1 MRSPAACSACS
12 EGACP
17 GGAPRPSSS
26 SSSSSSSCCCC
37 CSLPYRPPS
46 AEPGMVE
53 NSPAPL
59 PERAIYGFA
68 LFLGSWFGFILY
80 LIWAYVPETWLF
92 SLGLTYWPQKYWAVA
107 LPAYLLVS
115 VGIGYIL
122 LFGIN
127 MMSTA
132 PLNSTNTVTDNYA
145 KKQQQKK
152 FQEEAIPALRDIPIS
167 EVNRMFFLPEKGICN
182 SR

>member
-1 MRSPAACSACS
+1 
-12 EGACP
+12 
-17 GGAPRPSSS
+17 
-26 SSSSSSSCCCC
+26 
-37 CSLPYRPPS
+37 
-46 AEPGMVE
+46 MVE

-80 LIWAYVPETWLF
+80 LIWAFIPETWLF
-92 SLGLTYWPQKYWAVA
+92 ALGLTYWPQKYWAVA
-107 LPAYLLVS
+107 LPAYLLVAI
-115 VGIGYIL
+115 GIGYIL

-132 PLNSTNTVTDNYA
+132 PLNSTDTITDNYA

>member
-1 MRSPAACSACS
+1 MPGTEICCFAYGANGIPTGPSQKGGVSVVLPAVRRCS
-12 EGACP
+12 
-17 GGAPRPSSS
+17 GGDSVTSQ
-26 SSSSSSSCCCC
+26 
-37 CSLPYRPPS
+37 
-46 AEPGMVE
+46 
-53 NSPAPL
+53 
-59 PERAIYGFA
+59 A
-68 LFLGSWFGFILY
+68 LLY

-107 LPAYLLVS
+107 LPAYLLVA
-115 VGIGYIL
+115 VGIGYVL

-132 PLNSTNTVTDNYA
+132 PLNSTHTITDNYA

>member
-1 MRSPAACSACS
+1 
-12 EGACP
+12 
-17 GGAPRPSSS
+17 
-26 SSSSSSSCCCC
+26 
-37 CSLPYRPPS
+37 
-46 AEPGMVE
+46 MVE

-107 LPAYLLVS
+107 LPVYLLVA

-132 PLNSTNTVTDNYA
+132 PLSSTHTITDNFA
-145 KKQQQKK
+145 KKQQQKEW
-152 FQEEAIPALRDIPIS
+152 QEEAIPALRDVPIS
-167 EVNRMFFLPEKGICN
+167 EVNRMFFLPEKGTCSSTELVFN
-182 SR
+182 SVPTKD

>member
-1 MRSPAACSACS
+1 
-12 EGACP
+12 
-17 GGAPRPSSS
+17 
-26 SSSSSSSCCCC
+26 
-37 CSLPYRPPS
+37 
-46 AEPGMVE
+46 MVE

-68 LFLGSWFGFILY
+68 LFLGSWFGFMLY

-107 LPAYLLVS
+107 LPVYLLVA

-132 PLNSTNTVTDNYA
+132 PLNSTHTITDNYA

-167 EVNRMFFLPEKGICN
+167 EIGWLEEEKERKSNTASQMLFQFLDIKVMPLQEEKELVSAVVKWSCL
-182 SR
+182 SP

>member
-1 MRSPAACSACS
+1 
-12 EGACP
+12 
-17 GGAPRPSSS
+17 
-26 SSSSSSSCCCC
+26 
-37 CSLPYRPPS
+37 
-46 AEPGMVE
+46 MVE

-107 LPAYLLVS
+107 LPAYLLVAI
-115 VGIGYIL
+115 GIGYIL

-132 PLNSTNTVTDNYA
+132 PLNSTHTITDNYA

>member
-1 MRSPAACSACS
+1 
-12 EGACP
+12 
-17 GGAPRPSSS
+17 
-26 SSSSSSSCCCC
+26 
-37 CSLPYRPPS
+37 
-46 AEPGMVE
+46 

-80 LIWAYVPETWLF
+80 LIWAFIPETWLF

-107 LPAYLLVS
+107 LPVYLLVA

-132 PLNSTNTVTDNYA
+132 PLDSTHTITDNYA

-167 EVNRMFFLPEKGICN
+167 EVNRRFFLPEK
-182 SR
+182 

>member
-1 MRSPAACSACS
+1 GVWGFLFVGNFLLLLFCS
-12 EGACP
+12 
-17 GGAPRPSSS
+17 
-26 SSSSSSSCCCC
+26 
-37 CSLPYRPPS
+37 S
-46 AEPGMVE
+46 AWNKFLSVSVGNQNLTVKA
-53 NSPAPL
+53 NTKL
-59 PERAIYGFA
+59 ILCNQDLCERH
-68 LFLGSWFGFILY
+68 LLQSFGRVLY
-80 LIWAYVPETWLF
+80 LIWAYIPETWLF

-107 LPAYLLVS
+107 LPVYLLVA

-132 PLNSTNTVTDNYA
+132 PLNSTHTVTDNYA

>member
-1 MRSPAACSACS
+1 MERCLSLTAH
-12 EGACP
+12 ERR
-17 GGAPRPSSS
+17 RPSRLAISRVRS
-26 SSSSSSSCCCC
+26 EAGCCSSCAFRLGKGRAVLPRSLRPCRAVPCC
-37 CSLPYRPPS
+37 RP
-46 AEPGMVE
+46 V
-53 NSPAPL
+53 
-59 PERAIYGFA
+59 
-68 LFLGSWFGFILY
+68 LY

-107 LPAYLLVS
+107 LPAYLLVA
-115 VGIGYIL
+115 VGIGYVL

-132 PLNSTNTVTDNYA
+132 PLNSTHTITDNYA

-167 EVNRMFFLPEKGICN
+167 EVNRMFFLPEKGICG